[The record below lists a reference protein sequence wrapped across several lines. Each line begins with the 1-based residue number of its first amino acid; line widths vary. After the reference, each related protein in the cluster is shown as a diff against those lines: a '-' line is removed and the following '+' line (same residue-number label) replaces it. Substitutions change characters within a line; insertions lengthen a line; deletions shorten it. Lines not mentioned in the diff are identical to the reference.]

1 VGRAAVRVRGVKYV
15 KPGYCTSIRA
25 KRRDGRDKGECVVK
39 VIVDV
44 LEGARLKALPKF
56 ANETARHRR
65 QNPSFFLI
73 DD

>member
-1 VGRAAVRVRGVKYV
+1 
-15 KPGYCTSIRA
+15 
-25 KRRDGRDKGECVVK
+25 VK